1 MLRAWHAARAAT
13 CVKRCVV
20 ATDNDAVEK
29 ACVSFSARVARVDGG
44 KENRRRN
51 RTDRFDSVAAVAR
64 ALARAGGAFDVVVV
78 VDADEASSRLTTS
91 SASRTPRS
99 TPRRR
104 ARRACGSGT
113 RRTCVSTTG
122 GSRCVFGFAR
132 NLDVGSRVARRRR
145 SSRGRRRALGGDQD
159 TEESGREGRPDP
171 RGGDPTRGARDALM
185 FMFGRDALFFR
196 AWPCNKVWV
205 VVFLLDDGLARR
217 NRNLKESTP
226 NHGSRAC

>member
-1 MLRAWHAARAAT
+1 MFRAWHAARAAT

-113 RRTCVSTTG
+113 RRTRVSTSG
-122 GSRCVFGFAR
+122 GLGAFSVSRGTSM
-132 NLDVGSRVARRRR
+132 LDLGWRVAAVRAGDADAHSGGIKTQR
-145 SSRGRRRALGGDQD
+145 SLDAKDARIRAGEIQL
-159 TEESGREGRPDP
+159 
-171 RGGDPTRGARDALM
+171 AALEM
-185 FMFGRDALFFR
+185 R
-196 AWPCNKVWV
+196 
-205 VVFLLDDGLARR
+205 
-217 NRNLKESTP
+217 
-226 NHGSRAC
+226 